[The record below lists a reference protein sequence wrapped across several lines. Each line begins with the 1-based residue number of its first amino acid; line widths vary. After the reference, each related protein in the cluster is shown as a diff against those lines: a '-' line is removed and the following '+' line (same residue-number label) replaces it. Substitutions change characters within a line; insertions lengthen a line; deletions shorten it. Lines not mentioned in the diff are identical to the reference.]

1 MEEKQMAKTWTIR
14 EAYNAIKAGDKDA
27 IADFGKRFP
36 LVTTALAQAGSN
48 AGLDA
53 FMNALPDRVTTR
65 TVEMVLKEGVQPVD
79 EDAEVEEVAEE
90 KPVKGNKKSAKTEKP
105 VAKKGKAK
113 KEEVIEDDDDDEDV
127 EEIEEEIDDEEED
140 DEDAVDYSSM
150 NAIELFNLCK
160 KRGIKVEPKKKA
172 SVYIKALEADD
183 AKADEE
189 DDEEWDEEEEV
200 EEKPA
205 KKSKATKPA
214 KAEKPAKSTKKKVE
228 DDDDEWDI

>member
-1 MEEKQMAKTWTIR
+1 MAKTWTIR

-36 LVTTALAQAGSN
+36 LVTTALAQAGNN

-79 EDAEVEEVAEE
+79 EDAEVEEVVEE
-90 KPVKGNKKSAKTEKP
+90 KPAVKDNKKSAKAEKP
-105 VAKKGKAK
+105 TAKKGKAK
-113 KEEVIEDDDDDEDV
+113 KEVVEEEEDDEEV
-127 EEIEEEIDDEEED
+127 EEIEEIED
-140 DEDAVDYSSM
+140 DAIDYSSM
-150 NAIELFNLCK
+150 NAVELFKECK
-160 KRGIKVEPKKKA
+160 KRKLKVEPKQKA

-183 AKADEE
+183 KAKAAEAE
-189 DDEEWDEEEEV
+189 DDEDWDEEEE
-200 EEKPA
+200 EKPVKKSGKA
-205 KKSKATKPA
+205 SKTSKKSKAD
-214 KAEKPAKSTKKKVE
+214 

>member
-1 MEEKQMAKTWTIR
+1 MAKTWTIR
-14 EAYNAIKAGDKDA
+14 EAYEAIKAGDKDA

-113 KEEVIEDDDDDEDV
+113 KEEVIEDDDEDEEIEDDDDEVIEEEEV
-127 EEIEEEIDDEEED
+127 EEI
-140 DEDAVDYSSM
+140 DYSAMSV
-150 NAIELFNLCK
+150 IELFKECK
-160 KRGIKVEPKKKA
+160 KRKLKVEPKQKA
-172 SVYIKALEADD
+172 SVYIKALKADD
-183 AKADEE
+183 EANASDDEDADE
-189 DDEEWDEEEEV
+189 DWDEEEEV
-200 EEKPA
+200 EEKPTKKSKSTKPVKA
-205 KKSKATKPA
+205 EKSAKSSKKSKAD
-214 KAEKPAKSTKKKVE
+214 

>member
-1 MEEKQMAKTWTIR
+1 MAKTWTIR
-14 EAYNAIKAGDKDA
+14 EAYEALKAGDKDA

-113 KEEVIEDDDDDEDV
+113 KEEVIEDDDDEEEEIEDDDDEVIEEEEV
-127 EEIEEEIDDEEED
+127 EEI
-140 DEDAVDYSSM
+140 DYSAMSV
-150 NAIELFNLCK
+150 IELFKECK
-160 KRGIKVEPKKKA
+160 KRKLKVEPKQKA
-172 SVYIKALEADD
+172 SVYIKALKADD
-183 AKADEE
+183 EANASDEDADE
-189 DDEEWDEEEEV
+189 DWDEEEEV
-200 EEKPA
+200 EEKPT
-205 KKSKATKPA
+205 KKSKTTKPA
-214 KAEKPAKSTKKKVE
+214 KAEKPAKSSKKSKAD

>member
-1 MEEKQMAKTWTIR
+1 MAKTWTIR
-14 EAYNAIKAGDKDA
+14 EAYEALKAGDKDA

-65 TVEMVLKEGVQPVD
+65 TIEMVLKEGVQPVD

-105 VAKKGKAK
+105 SKKGKKADPEP
-113 KEEVIEDDDDDEDV
+113 EEDEEEIEDDDDEVIEEEEV
-127 EEIEEEIDDEEED
+127 EEI
-140 DEDAVDYSSM
+140 DYSSM
-150 NAIELFNLCK
+150 NAVELFKECK
-160 KRGIKVEPKKKA
+160 KRKLKVEPKQKA
-172 SVYIKALEADD
+172 SVYIKALKADD
-183 AKADEE
+183 EANASDDEDADE
-189 DDEEWDEEEEV
+189 DWDEEEEV
-200 EEKPA
+200 EEKPT

-214 KAEKPAKSTKKKVE
+214 KAEKPAKSSKKSKA
-228 DDDDEWDI
+228 DDDDDMWDI